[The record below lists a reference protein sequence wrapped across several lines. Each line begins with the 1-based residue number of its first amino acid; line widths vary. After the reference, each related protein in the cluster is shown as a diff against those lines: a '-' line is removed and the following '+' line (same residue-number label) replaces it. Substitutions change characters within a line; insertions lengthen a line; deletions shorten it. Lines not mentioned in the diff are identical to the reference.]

1 MTKLKIIRLST
12 GEEVLSKINEDTT
25 DNFYL
30 LEDAV
35 TLVYTPKSES
45 EMSVGF
51 APFMPYAE
59 NKIIFK
65 SMVVA
70 MGDPVDNIKKEHIRI
85 FSGLILAK

>member
-12 GEEVLSKINEDTT
+12 GEEILAKINEDTA
-25 DNFYL
+25 DDFYL

-35 TLVYTPKSES
+35 TLVYTPRSDS

-59 NKIIFK
+59 NKFIFK
-65 SMVVA
+65 GLIVA
-70 MGDPVDNIKKEHIRI
+70 MGEPVDNMKKEHMRI
-85 FSGLILAK
+85 FSGIVLPS